1 MKKIL
6 TFIMN
11 ENHQLLLL
19 LGSANDPYYHRSFWY
34 VVTGGVEEEDYDLMD
49 TVKREVKEETNL
61 DVLEC
66 LYLNWIFK
74 YKILDMDCIEYAFM
88 SFVSKEKIIL
98 NEESIDY
105 KWCELDEF
113 IDRIE
118 WFGDKTFLRKVLNHA
133 MHKRL
138 FLDKEIINE

>member
-1 MKKIL
+1 MEKIL

-11 ENHQLLLL
+11 EDYKLLLL
-19 LGSANDPYYHRSFWY
+19 LGSDKDPYYHRSFWY
-34 VVTGGVEEEDYDLMD
+34 VVTGGVEKIDHDLSD

-61 DVLEC
+61 DVLES

-74 YKILDMDCIEYAFM
+74 YKNFDVDCVEYAFI
-88 SFVSKEKIIL
+88 SFVNKSNVEL

-105 KWCELDEF
+105 KWCDLDEF
-113 IDRIE
+113 IDKIE

-133 MHKRL
+133 MHKKL
-138 FLDKEIINE
+138 FLDKEKIN